1 MFTAQSHQWK
11 YVLEAQI
18 SHLCLLQS
26 EMKQIVSTI
35 LQDSKTSNALTGN
48 LKENTYLKA
57 SKVNIFYDA
66 AIFRKH
72 KLLQQQ
78 AAKF

>member
-1 MFTAQSHQWK
+1 
-11 YVLEAQI
+11 
-18 SHLCLLQS
+18 
-26 EMKQIVSTI
+26 MKQIVSAI
-35 LQDSKTSNALTGN
+35 LQDSKTSNAMTGN